1 MKLTTRL
8 ILVVTIILSVSTFA
22 SGFYSAYLNRQNQ
35 VDDYI
40 QLLNNTTKQITT
52 SSEDPI
58 SFALLLAEQSPIPM
72 TLIYISDEQKISYLA
87 ENAGTDF
94 KLPDASKIFKA
105 KQAPK
110 VEIGNIHIYLPLSDS
125 ESLGFYL
132 STKKIEDIYK
142 KSLRTTLLFN
152 LGLVFI
158 SSLLIALFFRRDS
171 RLNSLAIR
179 MREFIGDAS
188 HELKSPLTVIRGYSE
203 LLLSSKEP
211 PKDYAQRINDES
223 IRMAKI
229 IDQMLALSALE
240 EENLGEAEDIELSEL
255 ISKKVADLKL
265 LQPERSVDLELSPVQ
280 INAPYQLVDVLVTN
294 ILDNARIHTP
304 TSAPIKVTLKNQRL
318 VIEDGGPGL
327 KVIPDKPFERFD
339 SSRSRLTGGSGLGM
353 SLIQKCASAI
363 QAKLHF
369 GKSELGGLKIE
380 LHF

>member
-40 QLLNNTTKQITT
+40 QLLNNTSKQITT
-52 SSEDPI
+52 SGEDPI

-110 VEIGNIHIYLPLSDS
+110 EESGNIHIYLPLSDS

-229 IDQMLALSALE
+229 IDQMLALSSLE

-280 INAPYQLVDVLVTN
+280 INAPYQLVNVLVTN

-353 SLIQKCASAI
+353 SLIQKSASAI

-380 LHF
+380 LNF